1 MQWPE
6 LQCSGGHQWQVS
18 SHNDCHS
25 GGWAADI
32 CKWAEIQDRTGEG
45 KEDIE
50 DFVIDKDTDYYQ
62 SVEKTPDTD
71 LSDIVS
77 IGNKLSNYGTY
88 LCNKTHSSPAR
99 HICSFLVCPARHTA
113 QPYTIRHSISLT
125 PVDTS
130 SCLVSGKS
138 RGNRKNRWASDSSF
152 LFQNTKWGTFC

>member
-1 MQWPE
+1 MIGTQEDE
-6 LQCSGGHQWQVS
+6 LEIFASGQRYRIEQV
-18 SHNDCHS
+18 
-25 GGWAADI
+25 
-32 CKWAEIQDRTGEG
+32 K
-45 KEDIE
+45 
-50 DFVIDKDTDYYQ
+50 
-62 SVEKTPDTD
+62 SVEKTPDTE

-99 HICSFLVCPARHTA
+99 HIA

-138 RGNRKNRWASDSSF
+138 RGNRKNRGRVRFSDPLDSSDSSKETGG
-152 LFQNTKWGTFC
+152 LYAL